1 MSSRFS
7 LRAALIASLA
17 IASAQVLADALSEP
31 PERWKGTLVPV
42 EEVDISGAER
52 LMQEAIPEAR
62 AEVAALLEQP
72 EPDPASIAGAYGR
85 LGALYLLVE
94 VEAQADACFRTAQA
108 LQPRE
113 LRWPYYAGYLAM
125 MAGNADQA
133 LAYLEKARE
142 LDPDYPTLYL
152 RLGRVHLDRSELPEA
167 RAALEKIAD
176 TPGLTAAANYYLGQI
191 ANLERRYEDAVALLE
206 KALATNPDASEVHY
220 PLAQA
225 YRALGKDDLA
235 RAHLGRFVAKL
246 PDAEDPLLDQLQGAS
261 KRSLPAFQKGIYS
274 IREGDYETAA
284 ERFSE
289 GLAVDPDNVPARV
302 SYARALYLSGRA
314 DEAATQLEKAVQ
326 AKPDELLGTFLQG
339 VLFQQRGELDKAA
352 TVAPWRSTRGT
363 PGRSSISRIWTSA
376 PGAMRKR
383 RRATPRPG

>member
-1 MSSRFS
+1 MSSGFS
-7 LRAALIASLA
+7 FRAALIASLA

-133 LAYLEKARE
+133 LVKVFQSRVTGDTENRNVNHDHQRIRRPEKHQKQAHRRKPRQHHAHQRQRTQHECRNLHESQSGTHRDDQQVQNQNAQPERE
-142 LDPDYPTLYL
+142 KKHQGNLD
-152 RLGRVHLDRSELPEA
+152 S
-167 RAALEKIAD
+167 
-176 TPGLTAAANYYLGQI
+176 
-191 ANLERRYEDAVALLE
+191 
-206 KALATNPDASEVHY
+206 
-220 PLAQA
+220 
-225 YRALGKDDLA
+225 
-235 RAHLGRFVAKL
+235 
-246 PDAEDPLLDQLQGAS
+246 
-261 KRSLPAFQKGIYS
+261 
-274 IREGDYETAA
+274 
-284 ERFSE
+284 
-289 GLAVDPDNVPARV
+289 
-302 SYARALYLSGRA
+302 RA
-314 DEAATQLEKAVQ
+314 DHLK
-326 AKPDELLGTFLQG
+326 
-339 VLFQQRGELDKAA
+339 
-352 TVAPWRSTRGT
+352 
-363 PGRSSISRIWTSA
+363 
-376 PGAMRKR
+376 
-383 RRATPRPG
+383 